1 MQSPVP
7 PQQSQMQISPS
18 QRRHIHQAKV
28 LRGMASASQVVVM
41 IALFVLWRE
50 RGMSFRESLEICL
63 VLGVAIYMVLF
74 GIAAVIL
81 VVSRL
86 EPVALLVGP
95 AIRLVSLVIYATLRF
110 GQNVHW
116 FTSILILFVLYV
128 GAWIMVRRIER
139 HARRRF
145 GW

>member
-1 MQSPVP
+1 MQP
-7 PQQSQMQISPS
+7 PGRTSEHVSAS
-18 QRRHIHQAKV
+18 QRRHIHQARV

-41 IALFVLWRE
+41 IALFVLWKE
-50 RGMSFRESLEICL
+50 RGMGFWQSLEVCL
-63 VLGVAIYMVLF
+63 VIGVAIYLVLF
-74 GIAAVIL
+74 GIAAIIL
-81 VVSRL
+81 VVSGL

-95 AIRLVSLVIYATLRF
+95 AIRVVSLVIYATLRF

-116 FTSILILFVLYV
+116 FKSLLILFVLYV
-128 GAWIMVRRIER
+128 AAWIMVRRIER

>member
-1 MQSPVP
+1 
-7 PQQSQMQISPS
+7 
-18 QRRHIHQAKV
+18 
-28 LRGMASASQVVVM
+28 MASAAQIVVM
-41 IALFVLWRE
+41 VALFVLWRE
-50 RGMSFRESLEICL
+50 RGMGFLKAFETCL
-63 VLGVAIYMVLF
+63 VIGVALYLVLF
-74 GIAAVIL
+74 GAAAIIL

-95 AIRLVSLVIYATLRF
+95 AIRLVSLIIYATLRF

-116 FTSILILFVLYV
+116 FKSLLILFVLYV
-128 GAWIMVRRIER
+128 VAWFMVRRIER